1 MKRLS
6 LTSALLSAALS
17 LSGCALLGGGTPPLD
32 TYDLSA
38 PDAPAARGR
47 HHGQI
52 LIAEP
57 GALKA
62 LDGQNIVIRTG
73 GPGSIQFL
81 KGAQWADR
89 LPLIVQARL
98 AQSFQ
103 SAGGFNGVGT
113 PGEGLAI
120 DYQVVA
126 EIRAFDVRVGGGT
139 HATVE
144 IYVRLLNDRNGT
156 VRASKEFR
164 ATSPI
169 SGEGNDAYVRG
180 LDAAFG
186 VVGAEIVEWVDR
198 QA

>member
-1 MKRLS
+1 VKHLS
-6 LTSALLSAALS
+6 LSLLLSVAVS
-17 LSGCALLGGGTPPLD
+17 LSGCALLGSGPPPLD

-62 LDGQNIVIRTG
+62 LDGQNIVIKT
-73 GPGSIQFL
+73 GPGAIQFL

-89 LPLIVQARL
+89 LPLVVQAKL
-98 AQSFQ
+98 AQAFQ

-126 EIRAFDVRVGGGT
+126 ELRAFEVRVGGGA
-139 HATVE
+139 HAEVE

-156 VRASKEFR
+156 VKASKVFRAS
-164 ATSPI
+164 APV
-169 SGEGNDAYVRG
+169 SGEGNDAYVRS

-186 VVGAEIVEWVDR
+186 AAGAEIVEWVDG

>member
-1 MKRLS
+1 MKHLS
-6 LTSALLSAALS
+6 LSTAILLLAVS
-17 LSGCALLGGGTPPLD
+17 LSGCAVLGGGTPALD

-89 LPLIVQARL
+89 LPLVVQAKL
-98 AQSFQ
+98 AQAFQ
-103 SAGGFNGVGT
+103 SAGGFSGVGT

-126 EIRAFDVRVGGGT
+126 ELRAFEVKVGGGT
-139 HATVE
+139 HAEVE

-156 VRASKEFR
+156 VKASKVFRAS
-164 ATSPI
+164 APV

-186 VVGAEIVEWVDR
+186 AVGAEIVTWTESRV
-198 QA
+198 

>member
-1 MKRLS
+1 MKHLS
-6 LTSALLSAALS
+6 LSSVLLSVAVS
-17 LSGCALLGGGTPPLD
+17 LSGCALLGSGPPPLD

-38 PDAPAARGR
+38 PDAAAARGR
-47 HHGQI
+47 HNGQI

-73 GPGSIQFL
+73 GPGAIQFL

-89 LPLIVQARL
+89 LPLVVQAKL
-98 AQSFQ
+98 AQAFQ
-103 SAGGFNGVGT
+103 AAGGFNGVGT

-126 EIRAFDVRVGGGT
+126 ELRAFEVRVGGGT
-139 HATVE
+139 HAKVE

-156 VRASKEFR
+156 VKASKVFRAS
-164 ATSPI
+164 SPV

-186 VVGAEIVEWVDR
+186 AVGAEIVEWVDG